1 MPLSCFETYS
11 IEEKNEENYSIIRLR
26 YLTKYKKNLLEYIEK
41 LESQKEI
48 QSFFST
54 IVESKYSKDIAEI
67 IGAQAQDKIN
77 TFIKK
82 GDKNEIKQAILS
94 ISSSFFKASFCTG
107 IVETISLK
115 LILHFVPSLSP
126 YVAFI
131 PTLLPLFVG
140 IGYAGFRGYNLYYK
154 ALELK
159 SDSLY
164 SKYIPEKYRKEKI
177 FPSFTWKNVSSEAK
191 SFIIELIEDDVNK
204 KWQIINIPKYSNKI
218 IENDDINEETII
230 EYKGISF
237 NASCA
242 LFILYEIN
250 KEKITLEE
258 MNAPEKMKNLVI
270 NMAFLEVY

>member
-1 MPLSCFETYS
+1 M
-11 IEEKNEENYSIIRLR
+11 
-26 YLTKYKKNLLEYIEK
+26 LEYIEK

-94 ISSSFFKASFCTG
+94 ISSSFFKASFCSI

-126 YVAFI
+126 YAAFI

-140 IGYAGFRGYNLYYK
+140 IGYAGYRGYNLYYK

-177 FPSFTWKNVSSEAK
+177 FPSFTWKNVSSKAK

-218 IENDDINEETII
+218 IENDDINGETII

-258 MNAPEKMKNLVI
+258 MNDPEKMKNLVM